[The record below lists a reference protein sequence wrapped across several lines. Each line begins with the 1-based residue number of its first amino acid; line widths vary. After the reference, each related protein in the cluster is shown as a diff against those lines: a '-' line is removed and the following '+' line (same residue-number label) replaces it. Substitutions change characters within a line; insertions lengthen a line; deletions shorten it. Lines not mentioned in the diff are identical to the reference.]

1 MGYDE
6 LNEHYESLNKYKIT
20 KYNNSYD
27 KYLDEHERNIEN
39 KFPPIPKSDFN
50 NIKEKDVQDYGI
62 PDFEDR

>member
-6 LNEHYESLNKYKIT
+6 LNEHYESLNKDKIT

-27 KYLDEHERNIEN
+27 KYLDEHERNIGN

-50 NIKEKDVQDYGI
+50 N
-62 PDFEDR
+62 F